1 MNKLL
6 FNEGGQPLHLDDI
19 AFLQE
24 SHQTVLGAILES
36 IGDCVIKGA
45 EIHPTGGYVS
55 NGLIAYKGKLYQVV
69 DDQTIPTFESG
80 DESAKYAWQFSEV
93 SEGEKTF
100 EDDQERPTRL
110 LRQAR
115 IVPYDPS
122 RAYYDKLVPY
132 NDLPRLS
139 RRAMLHKPL
148 AKATINGDGR
158 VRLLDFV
165 PLSRFLAVL
174 TVRLEYRRDFD
185 RALGD
190 LSISYPD
197 ELYDVDLVF
206 GDIVGVQ
213 GSADIPKSIAK
224 RFGNDTLELSEGKF
238 YLRRGDGPRG
248 DLDADDSRYT
258 FVTLTMIVSW
268 AVEID
273 YLKDLG

>member
-6 FNEGGQPLHLDDI
+6 FSEGGQPIHLDDI

-24 SHQTVLGAILES
+24 SHETVLGAILES

-45 EIHPTGGYVS
+45 ELHPTGGYVTP
-55 NGLIAYKGKLYQVV
+55 GLIAYRGKLYEVV
-69 DDQTIPTFESG
+69 DDGTIPPFTSG

-115 IVPYDPS
+115 IVPYDAS
-122 RAYYDKLVPY
+122 RSYYSGHVPY
-132 NDLPRLS
+132 NDLPRLY

-165 PLSRFLAVL
+165 PLSKYLAVL

-190 LSISYPD
+190 LSISYLND
-197 ELYDVDLVF
+197 DDLEF
-206 GDIVGVQ
+206 GDIMGVQ

-248 DLDADDSRYT
+248 DLDADESRYQH
-258 FVTLTMIVSW
+258 VTLTMTVSW
-268 AVEID
+268 FTGFE
-273 YLKDLG
+273 